1 MLASQGTFETDNGE
15 YYHLNVEIL
24 KRNSRQLEAII
35 VSLRLVLG
43 KTCLKFRLVRGC
55 SLEASTR
62 WRSDRERQL
71 MSADE
76 QQLLQNKNNNNNKG
90 LKEIQLNYGR
100 SVN

>member
-1 MLASQGTFETDNGE
+1 VLIFESKFTS
-15 YYHLNVEIL
+15 I
-24 KRNSRQLEAII
+24 EAII

-43 KTCLKFRLVRGC
+43 KTCLKIRLVRSF
-55 SLEASTR
+55 SLEAGDR
-62 WRSDRERQL
+62 WRLDRERQL

-90 LKEIQLNYGR
+90 LNEIQLNYGR

>member
-1 MLASQGTFETDNGE
+1 
-15 YYHLNVEIL
+15 L

-43 KTCLKFRLVRGC
+43 KTCLKIRLVSSF
-55 SLEASTR
+55 SLEAGSR

-76 QQLLQNKNNNNNKG
+76 QQLLQNKNNNKG
-90 LKEIQLNYGR
+90 LNEIQLNYGR